1 LRLTAVYFCADQRDD
16 HVEAITRFART
27 CLLRTNQLTS
37 ALDATLGPGTSELAL
52 RFGIHSGPVTAGVL
66 RGEKARFQLFGDTMN
81 FAARMES
88 TGIRNKIH
96 LSKATADILIKR
108 GKGHW
113 VAQRE
118 GTVYAKGKG
127 ELSTYWL
134 QIGQSGSSAAASQS
148 SGASSTGSGEFV
160 GVSVRT
166 DAKPGDVL
174 MGVIGETKLNKQ
186 LDRLVEWNCGALS
199 DLLKKVVA
207 SRGDKGGALL
217 EQTQAYHD
225 QRGASRSF
233 MGEMDLIIPLP
244 SFDAE
249 AVARVHE
256 TKVSIPRL
264 VRSQLRMYVAAI
276 ASGYRKNAFHNFE
289 HASHVILSATKL
301 LKRISYADGHANE
314 DGVTTADLHHYTY
327 GISSD
332 PLTQFAVVF
341 AALIH
346 DVGMFFPRKNVY
358 GVVMAMPAYSLCL
371 V

>member
-1 LRLTAVYFCADQRDD
+1 
-16 HVEAITRFART
+16 
-27 CLLRTNQLTS
+27 LRTSQLTK

-88 TGIRNKIH
+88 TGMRNKIH
-96 LSKATADILIKR
+96 LSRATADILIKR
-108 GKGHW
+108 GKSHW
-113 VAQRE
+113 VAPRE
-118 GTVYAKGKG
+118 ETVYAKGKG
-127 ELSTYWL
+127 ELVTYWL
-134 QIGQSGSSAAASQS
+134 QIGQSGSSAT
-148 SGASSTGSGEFV
+148 ASSCSGGSSTASGEFTA
-160 GVSVRT
+160 GSEFHSNKIART
-166 DAKPGDVL
+166 AARLASGNPDNVL
-174 MGVIGETKLNKQ
+174 MGVIGETKLSRQ
-186 LDRLVEWNCGALS
+186 LDRLVEWNCGALAE
-199 DLLKKVVA
+199 LLKKVVA
-207 SRGDKGGALL
+207 SRGENGEAFLEHNPSQYGQGGK
-217 EQTQAYHD
+217 
-225 QRGASRSF
+225 SRSF
-233 MGEMDLIIPLP
+233 MDELDLIIPLP

-256 TKVSIPRL
+256 TNVRL
-264 VRSQLRMYVAAI
+264 PKLVHSQLRMYVAAI

-314 DGVTTADLHHYTY
+314 DGITTADLHHFTY

-346 DVGMFFPRKNVY
+346 DVGKFF
-358 GVVMAMPAYSLCL
+358 LCAK
-371 V
+371 